1 MVWTKYVPRHKFHIR
16 ASTVVCYREIGLLI
30 NIVLKTRGPPGD
42 ILLIWGGRGWYSKP
56 FVKFWIW
63 VYSPFACKW
72 PLKLLNKR
80 PRLTHKN
87 WYKSVI
93 CWPILMKFCMQPPI
107 RPSFALANFQ
117 LGRKGQRPKGR
128 KVKRPNF
135 QKLSE
140 AFFIKSKVVHNVF
153 MSIFKLKGPISR
165 NFALELIVGWS
176 ENKPYWFDFMLW

>member
-1 MVWTKYVPRHKFHIR
+1 MTKLRR
-16 ASTVVCYREIGLLI
+16 TVVCYREIGLLI
-30 NIVLKTRGPPGD
+30 NIVLKTWGPLGD

-80 PRLTHKN
+80 PRLKHKN

-117 LGRKGQRPKGR
+117 LGRKGPRPKGR

-135 QKLSE
+135 QKLPE
-140 AFFIKSKVVHNVF
+140 AIFTKSKVVHNVF

-165 NFALELIVGWS
+165 NFALELTVEHYCPSLSRFEARKMPHKTII
-176 ENKPYWFDFMLW
+176 

>member
-1 MVWTKYVPRHKFHIR
+1 MGGFLFLLHSFLWDC
-16 ASTVVCYREIGLLI
+16 TVVCYREIGLLI
-30 NIVLKTRGPPGD
+30 NIVLKTWGPQGD

-80 PRLTHKN
+80 PRLKHKN

-117 LGRKGQRPKGR
+117 LGRKGQKVGRSKGQIS
-128 KVKRPNF
+128 KNF
-135 QKLSE
+135 QKQFLPNLRLSIM
-140 AFFIKSKVVHNVF
+140 FSCLFS
-153 MSIFKLKGPISR
+153 S
-165 NFALELIVGWS
+165 
-176 ENKPYWFDFMLW
+176 